1 MKRYLLQ
8 EFSTEK
14 EDTNDTP
21 TIDILRELDST
32 TEDSSSE
39 SISVSES
46 SSESL
51 TRSRKRKV
59 IQETVKFSSSAKT
72 QKVWKSPQKT
82 TTANR
87 QPAEGGTSTS
97 AKQRSEGRRKEKE
110 NSLPLVKAAKNR
122 KQKKKTKK
130 QTKHRRNHPKYQ
142 LVERKSKTY
151 VKELKELTN

>member
-72 QKVWKSPQKT
+72 KKV
-82 TTANR
+82 
-87 QPAEGGTSTS
+87 
-97 AKQRSEGRRKEKE
+97 
-110 NSLPLVKAAKNR
+110 
-122 KQKKKTKK
+122 
-130 QTKHRRNHPKYQ
+130 
-142 LVERKSKTY
+142 
-151 VKELKELTN
+151 